1 MAINWTQVWAQAL
14 STAFIVPVSTVT
26 TFLVMRYFPKF
37 WEQLEKRVKG
47 IVVVNGDKQKKD
59 NKV

>member
-1 MAINWTQVWAQAL
+1 MDINWTQVIAQAV

-37 WEQLEKRVKG
+37 WEQLEKRVKS
-47 IVVVNGDKQKKD
+47 IVKNGNNKD
-59 NKV
+59 